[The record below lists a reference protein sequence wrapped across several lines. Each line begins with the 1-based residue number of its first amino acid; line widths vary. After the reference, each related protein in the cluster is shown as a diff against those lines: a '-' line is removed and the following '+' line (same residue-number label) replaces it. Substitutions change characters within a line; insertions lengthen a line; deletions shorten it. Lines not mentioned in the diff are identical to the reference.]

1 MTGTIQGGKRAAET
15 NRKIHGEDFYARI
28 GKKGGQKST
37 HGGFASLKPGRDGLT
52 GPERAKLVGSVGG
65 FKSRRGPCARDKYGR
80 ALRKDGKVS
89 NSGRPRKTEVVMPE
103 EATKRV
109 HLLRRIVNAL
119 RKGKD
124 A

>member
-1 MTGTIQGGKRAAET
+1 MSGTTEGGKRAAAT
-15 NRKIHGEDFYARI
+15 NKKIHGEDFYARI
-28 GKKGGQKST
+28 DHKGGHNST
-37 HGGFASLKPGRDGLT
+37 HGGFASLKPGKDGLT
-52 GPERAKLVGSVGG
+52 GPERAKLAGSVGG
-65 FKSRRGPCARDKYGR
+65 FKSRRGPCARDEYGR

-89 NSGRPRKTEVVMPE
+89 GSGRPRKTVIIVPE

-109 HLLRRIVNAL
+109 HLLQRIVNTL